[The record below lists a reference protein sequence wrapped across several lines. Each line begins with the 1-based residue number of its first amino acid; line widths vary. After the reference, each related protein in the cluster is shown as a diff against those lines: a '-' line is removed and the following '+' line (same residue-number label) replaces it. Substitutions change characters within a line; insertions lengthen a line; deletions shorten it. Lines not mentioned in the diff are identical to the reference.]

1 MSAQPEA
8 LRLADGLR
16 DGMPYDEA
24 EIEHALRRLHEETI
38 LLHERHRDDNVEYT
52 RVLSQRDALLEAA
65 QDIVDFVD
73 GPVEAKRP
81 DVFFLR
87 ISKVRAAI
95 AAVEG
100 EEE

>member
-1 MSAQPEA
+1 MTNQPFA
-8 LRLADGLR
+8 LRLADA
-16 DGMPYDEA
+16 MEA
-24 EIEHALRRLHEETI
+24 NGVVHGAAELRRLHEENERLRIVAGMST
-38 LLHERHRDDNVEYT
+38 LLLD
-52 RVLSQRDALLEAA
+52 QRKLLLEAA
-65 QDIVDFVD
+65 QDIVDFVN

-100 EEE
+100 EKE